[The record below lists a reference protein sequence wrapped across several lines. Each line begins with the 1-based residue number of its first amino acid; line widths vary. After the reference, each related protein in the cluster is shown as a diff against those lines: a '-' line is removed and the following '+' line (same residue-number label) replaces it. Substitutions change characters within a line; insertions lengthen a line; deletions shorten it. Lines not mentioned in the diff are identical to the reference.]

1 MTAAPAPAPHRP
13 PSARGPLVVGFVG
26 LLALVGGFGTWGA
39 LATLSGAVIA
49 SGQVEVDQNRQSIQH
64 LDGGTVA
71 EVLVREGDAVAR
83 DALLIRLDPT
93 LLTSELAIVEGQL
106 FEIMARRGRLE
117 AERDGQDAI
126 TFDPELIEVAATR
139 PDVAAQMEGQ
149 VRLHATRR
157 DAQAQEVEQLGKR
170 RGQIETQIE
179 GIRAQRAA
187 LDEQARLLGL
197 ELAGQQSLLDRGLT
211 RAPQVLE
218 LQREAARMDG
228 VRGELVA
235 AEGEALGRITEI
247 GIEILRLD
255 TRLREEA
262 QTALRDIE
270 AREGELA
277 EMRRTLRGRIDRL
290 DVRAPVAGTVYG
302 LQVFGPGAVLRPADP
317 VLSIVPDGRPLIITA
332 RVPVVAID
340 EVTPGQ
346 ETTVKFPAFD
356 QRTMPDV
363 LGTVTRLSADAFLD
377 QATQQSFYRAEI
389 TLSQEEL
396 AKLGE
401 VTLLPGMP
409 VEAFIRTRDRSPFT
423 YLVQPLMI
431 YFDRAFRES

>member
-1 MTAAPAPAPHRP
+1 VTAPKA
-13 PSARGPLVVGFVG
+13 PSARGPLILGFLG
-26 LLALVGGFGTWGA
+26 LLALVGGFGTWGV

-49 SGQVEVDQNRQSIQH
+49 SGQVEVDQNRQTIQH

-71 EVLVREGDAVAR
+71 EVLVREGDRVDRGAP
-83 DALLIRLDPT
+83 LIRLDPAI
-93 LLTSELAIVEGQL
+93 LTSELAVVEGQL
-106 FEIMARRGRLE
+106 FELIARRGRLE
-117 AERDGQDAI
+117 AERDGAGAI
-126 TFDPELIEVAATR
+126 AFEAELLEAAANRPE
-139 PDVAAQMEGQ
+139 VAAQMEGQ
-149 VRLHATRR
+149 VRLFATRR
-157 DAQAQEVEQLGKR
+157 DALAQETDQLGKR

-187 LDEQARLLGL
+187 LDEQLRLIGL
-197 ELAGQQSLLDRGLT
+197 ELADQQSLLDRGLAQ
-211 RAPQVLE
+211 APRVLA
-218 LQREAARMDG
+218 LQREAARLDG
-228 VRGELVA
+228 LRGELIA
-235 AEGEALGRITEI
+235 AEGEAEGRITEI

-262 QTALRDIE
+262 QIALRDSE
-270 AREGELA
+270 AREIELA
-277 EMRRTLRGRIDRL
+277 ERRRSLRDRITRL

-317 VLSIVPDGRPLIITA
+317 VLSIVPDGRPLIVTA

-346 ETTVKFPAFD
+346 ATTVKFPAFD

-363 LGTVTRLSADAFLD
+363 IGTVTRLSADAFVD
-377 QATQQSFYRAEI
+377 QATQQAFYRAEI

-396 AKLGE
+396 GKLGQ
-401 VTLLPGMP
+401 VTLVPGMP
-409 VEAFIRTRDRSPFT
+409 VEAFIRTRDRSPFA

-431 YFDRAFRES
+431 YFDRAFREG

>member
-1 MTAAPAPAPHRP
+1 V
-13 PSARGPLVVGFVG
+13 LGFLG
-26 LLALVGGFGTWGA
+26 LLALVGGFGTWGVT
-39 LATLSGAVIA
+39 ATLSGAVIA
-49 SGQVEVDQNRQSIQH
+49 SGQVEVDQNRQTVQH

-71 EVLVREGDAVAR
+71 EVLVREGDRVDRNAPLV
-83 DALLIRLDPT
+83 RLDAT

-106 FEIMARRGRLE
+106 FELIARRGRLE
-117 AERDGQDAI
+117 AERDGLAEVA
-126 TFDPELIEVAATR
+126 FDSELAAAAATR
-139 PDVAAQMEGQ
+139 PEVAAQMEGQ
-149 VRLHATRR
+149 RRLHATRR
-157 DAQAQEVEQLGKR
+157 DALAQETDQLGKR

-187 LDEQARLLGL
+187 LDEQLRLIGL
-197 ELAGQQSLLDRGLT
+197 ELADQQSLLDRGLAQ
-211 RAPQVLE
+211 APRVLA
-218 LQREAARMDG
+218 LQREAARLEG
-228 VRGELVA
+228 LRGELIA
-235 AEGEALGRITEI
+235 AEGEAEGRITEI

-270 AREGELA
+270 AREIELA
-277 EMRRTLRGRIDRL
+277 ERRRSLRDRIARL

-317 VLSIVPDGRPLIITA
+317 LLSIVPDGRPLIVTA

-346 ETTVKFPAFD
+346 VTTVKFPAFD
-356 QRTMPDV
+356 QRTSPDIM
-363 LGTVTRLSADAFLD
+363 GTVTRLSADAFVD
-377 QATQQSFYRAEI
+377 QTTQQAFYRAEI

-396 AKLGE
+396 AKLGQ
-401 VTLLPGMP
+401 VTLVPGMP
-409 VEAFIRTRDRSPFT
+409 VEAYIRTRDRSPFA
-423 YLVQPLMI
+423 YLARPLMV

>member
-1 MTAAPAPAPHRP
+1 MSAPRTP
-13 PSARGPLVVGFVG
+13 PSARGPLVLGFLG
-26 LLALVGGFGTWGA
+26 LLALVGGFGTWGVM
-39 LATLSGAVIA
+39 ATLSGAVIA
-49 SGQVEVDQNRQSIQH
+49 SGQVEVDQNRQAVQH

-71 EVLVREGDAVAR
+71 EVMVREGDAVGQG
-83 DALLIRLDPT
+83 ALLIRLDPT
-93 LLTSELAIVEGQL
+93 ILTSELAIVEGQL
-106 FEIMARRGRLE
+106 FELMARRGRLE
-117 AERDGQDAI
+117 AERDGLPEIA
-126 TFDPELIEVAATR
+126 FDPELVEVAAAR
-139 PDVAAQMEGQ
+139 PEVAAQMEGQ
-149 VRLHATRR
+149 ARLRDTRR
-157 DAQAQEVEQLGKR
+157 DALSQEADQLGKR
-170 RGQIETQIE
+170 RSQIETQIE

-187 LDEQARLLGL
+187 LDEQLRLIGL
-197 ELAGQQSLLDRGLT
+197 ELAGQQQLLDRGLT

-218 LQREAARMDG
+218 LQREAARLDG
-228 VRGELVA
+228 LRGELTA
-235 AEGEALGRITEI
+235 AEGEAEGRITEI

-262 QTALRDIE
+262 QTSLRDIE
-270 AREGELA
+270 ARESELS
-277 EMRRTLRGRIDRL
+277 ETRRSLRDRIARL

-363 LGTVTRLSADAFLD
+363 LGTVTRLSADAFVD

-389 TLSQEEL
+389 TLSQDEL
-396 AKLGE
+396 AKLGA

-423 YLVQPLMI
+423 YLVQPLVI

>member
-1 MTAAPAPAPHRP
+1 MTAQKA
-13 PSARGPLVVGFVG
+13 PSARGPLILGFLG
-26 LLALVGGFGTWGA
+26 LLALVGGFGTWGV

-49 SGQVEVDQNRQSIQH
+49 SGQVEVDQNRQTIQH

-71 EVLVREGDAVAR
+71 EVLVREGDRVDRGAP
-83 DALLIRLDPT
+83 LIRLDPAI
-93 LLTSELAIVEGQL
+93 LTSELAVVEGQL
-106 FEIMARRGRLE
+106 FELIARRGRLE
-117 AERDGQDAI
+117 AERDGAGAI
-126 TFDPELIEVAATR
+126 AFEAELLEAAANRPE
-139 PDVAAQMEGQ
+139 VAAQMEGQ
-149 VRLHATRR
+149 VRLFATRR
-157 DAQAQEVEQLGKR
+157 DALAQETDQLGKR

-187 LDEQARLLGL
+187 LDEQLRLIGL
-197 ELAGQQSLLDRGLT
+197 ELADQQSLLDRGLAQ
-211 RAPQVLE
+211 APRVLA
-218 LQREAARMDG
+218 LQREAARLDG
-228 VRGELVA
+228 LRGELIA
-235 AEGEALGRITEI
+235 AEGEAEGRITEI

-262 QTALRDIE
+262 QIALRDSE
-270 AREGELA
+270 AREIELA
-277 EMRRTLRGRIDRL
+277 ERRRSLRDRITRL

-317 VLSIVPDGRPLIITA
+317 VLSIVPDGRPLIVTA

-346 ETTVKFPAFD
+346 ATTVKFPAFD

-363 LGTVTRLSADAFLD
+363 MGTVTRLSADAFVD
-377 QATQQSFYRAEI
+377 QATQQAFYRAEI

-396 AKLGE
+396 GKLGQ
-401 VTLLPGMP
+401 VTLVPGMP
-409 VEAFIRTRDRSPFT
+409 VEAFIRTRDRSPFA

-431 YFDRAFRES
+431 YFDRAFREG

>member
-1 MTAAPAPAPHRP
+1 MTVQRA
-13 PSARGPLVVGFVG
+13 PSARGPLILGFLG

-49 SGQVEVDQNRQSIQH
+49 SGQVEVDQNRQTVQH

-71 EVLVREGDAVAR
+71 EVMVREGDRVDR
-83 DALLIRLDPT
+83 DAPLIRLDPAI
-93 LLTSELAIVEGQL
+93 LTSELAVVEGQL
-106 FEIMARRGRLE
+106 FELMARRGRLE
-117 AERDGQDAI
+117 AERDGLTAVV
-126 TFDPELIEVAATR
+126 FDPELTDAAATR
-139 PDVAAQMEGQ
+139 PEVAAQMDGQ
-149 VRLHATRR
+149 ARLFATRR
-157 DAQAQEVEQLGKR
+157 DALAQETDQLAKR

-179 GIRAQRAA
+179 GIRAQRTA
-187 LDEQARLLGL
+187 LDEQLRLIGL
-197 ELAGQQSLLDRGLT
+197 ELADQQSLLDRGLAQ
-211 RAPQVLE
+211 APRVLA
-218 LQREAARMDG
+218 LQREAARLSG
-228 VRGELVA
+228 LSGELIA
-235 AEGEALGRITEI
+235 AEGEAEGRITEI

-270 AREGELA
+270 AREIELA
-277 EMRRTLRGRIDRL
+277 ERRRRLRDRIVRL

-317 VLSIVPDGRPLIITA
+317 VLSIVPDGRPLIVTA

-346 ETTVKFPAFD
+346 VTTVKFPAFD

-363 LGTVTRLSADAFLD
+363 MGTVTRLSADAFVD
-377 QATQQSFYRAEI
+377 QATQQAFYRAEI
-389 TLSQEEL
+389 TLSQDEL

-401 VTLLPGMP
+401 VTLVPGMP
-409 VEAFIRTRDRSPFT
+409 VEAFIRTRDRSPFA

-431 YFDRAFRES
+431 YFDRAFREG